1 MDEVNSGST
10 IDFTINF
17 TDPQGNPVTPTNV
30 AYTVIDFFTGNVVF
44 ESLINAPP
52 AGATSIDIK
61 LAPPV
66 NTIVNILYAYEM
78 RIATF
83 EYDYN
88 ASDTK
93 TEDYTYKLINMVG
106 IPMPGAG

>member
-1 MDEVNSGST
+1 MDEVNSGSNSVY
-10 IDFTINF
+10 TINF

-30 AYTVIDFFTGNVVF
+30 AYTVIDFFTGNVVCK
-44 ESLINAPP
+44 SLTNVPPKDATSMDITLVPP
-52 AGATSIDIK
+52 A
-61 LAPPV
+61 
-66 NTIVNILYAYEM
+66 NTIVNILYAYEI
-78 RIATF
+78 RIVTF

-88 ASDTK
+88 ESDIK